1 MSSYRKVKKHIAF
14 VGDRHCGKTALAVRL
29 SSDLFLDYYRP
40 TQLVDDFTVEVDTGK
55 RHVELT
61 LLDLSGEYENAG
73 VRSLAYEKCDA
84 VVICFDL
91 TSSASLESVTNKWL
105 PELEEARLSVPLVL
119 AGCKLDETHVA
130 EDIGSQLAPVR
141 DIARSLLV
149 NRRAEAYIEC
159 SSKLTDGVEELTE
172 LMVEMVQKQSTA
184 QRLAATIKNSP
195 LLKRF
200 SHLKLKKSTT

>member
-1 MSSYRKVKKHIAF
+1 MKKHIAF
-14 VGDRHCGKTALAVRL
+14 VGDRYCGKTALAVRL

-55 RHVELT
+55 RNVELT

-73 VRSLAYEKCDA
+73 IRSLAYEKCDA
-84 VVICFDL
+84 VVICFDV
-91 TSSASLESVTNKWL
+91 TSTASLESITDKWL
-105 PELEEARLSVPLVL
+105 PEIEKACPSVPVVL
-119 AGCKLDETHVA
+119 AGCKLDKTHLT
-130 EDIGSQLAPVR
+130 EDVSSQLAPVR

-149 NRRAEAYIEC
+149 SRRAEAYIEC

-184 QRLAATIKNSP
+184 KRLAAAIKNSP

-200 SHLKLKKSTT
+200 SDLKSKKSTT